1 MPGSTLVGGEVRDAG
16 DVRAGLG
23 DAALLHAHP
32 HELNRSRGHQGKR
45 NAGVDIDS
53 TTAEESTSVPS
64 MSHRTASA
72 RARGAGSSVELPDDD
87 NS

>member
-1 MPGSTLVGGEVRDAG
+1 MISSKRSLMPWSWAKE
-16 DVRAGLG
+16 
-23 DAALLHAHP
+23 AH
-32 HELNRSRGHQGKR
+32 
-45 NAGVDIDS
+45 IDS

-72 RARGAGSSVELPDDD
+72 RARDTGSSVELPDDD